1 MANHIYRIEEGK
13 ERYGQ
18 REAYTNF
25 WMEIYDD
32 CSDSCRYTL
41 IHSYYHDRLCDKL
54 TENERSSLNG
64 MKAIRVGARVIVKL
78 PNGTWDIDSAD
89 IIKSKWWNEEN
100 KRIEYLMRD
109 RGDSTFFSKDNIAYV
124 HPPVIHMKRI
134 RAVQKKLC
142 SYNNPGKKEER
153 VINHH
158 VTYVD
163 GFVGTHWNDIRS
175 YRQFTFQGKTFRY
188 KN

>member
-1 MANHIYRIEEGK
+1 MAKHTRIEEGK
-13 ERYGQ
+13 ERFGQ
-18 REAYTNF
+18 REAYTYF

-41 IHSYYHDRLCDKL
+41 IHRSCRLCGKL
-54 TENERSSLNG
+54 TREERFNLKLTREERFNLEW
-64 MKAIRVGARVIVKL
+64 KAIRVGARVIVKL

-89 IIKSKWWNEEN
+89 IIKSKWWNGEN
-100 KRIEYLMRD
+100 KRIEYLMHD

-158 VTYVD
+158 HVTYAD
-163 GFVGTHWNDIRS
+163 GFVGAHWHNK
-175 YRQFTFQGKTFRY
+175 QFYTRFT
-188 KN
+188 